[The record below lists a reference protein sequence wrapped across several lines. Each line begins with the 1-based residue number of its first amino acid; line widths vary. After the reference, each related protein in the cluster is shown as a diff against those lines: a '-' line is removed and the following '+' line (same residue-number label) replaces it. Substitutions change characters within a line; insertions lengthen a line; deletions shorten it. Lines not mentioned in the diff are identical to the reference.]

1 MMWIK
6 SYLQSRKQKTFAE
19 GGQKDELPLNAGAP
33 HVSFLGSYYINDI
46 ADKLEGKNIYRQVIL
61 LTVDHRPRTS
71 DGGNGNH
78 SVSLPIILI
87 KIKVDQMLPSSYIS
101 SLLVSSL

>member
-1 MMWIK
+1 M
-6 SYLQSRKQKTFAE
+6 
-19 GGQKDELPLNAGAP
+19 GDKD
-33 HVSFLGSYYINDI
+33 
-46 ADKLEGKNIYRQVIL
+46 VI
-61 LTVDHRPRTS
+61 VERIS

-101 SLLVSSL
+101 SMLVSIL